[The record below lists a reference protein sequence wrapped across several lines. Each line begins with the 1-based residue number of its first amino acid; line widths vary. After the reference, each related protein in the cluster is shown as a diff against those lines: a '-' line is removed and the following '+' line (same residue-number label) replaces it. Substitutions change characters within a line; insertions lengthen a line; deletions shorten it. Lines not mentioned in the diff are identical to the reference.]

1 MSRIR
6 SPHETRLIAHGLRGG
21 ARAGW
26 MAVLAVMLTAQA
38 SAQPPLHGAGGVP
51 PHAIQRTALMQDSQ
65 KPLPPEIAKMPDI
78 QEELEVIQHRSQLV
92 VARANLTRTA
102 IADPSIIE
110 VVQYSPNEIA
120 IIGLE
125 LGSTTLTLWF
135 ENSPEPLIYLVNT
148 IRDPSLDDQRRI
160 DYGKLER
167 KLAVLFPN
175 SKVFLIPLSGK
186 IVVKGQA
193 RDAEEAAQ
201 ILQIVRGEVINQ
213 EGGLLGPLGNVG
225 RGQGGGGSVTGV
237 DSVVGNFGN
246 GLNPADVASSF
257 IVNML
262 EVPGE
267 YQVMLRVTIAELNRS
282 MLRRMGVNFEY
293 LFNGQRHAVAA
304 FTGGLPANLTGI
316 FENGEI
322 SVLVNWLAS
331 NGTAKILSE
340 PVLTTISGHPA
351 SFLAGGEF
359 AVPTIIGIDGAQGQ
373 TTTFR
378 GFGTSL
384 VVTPTVIDHDLVRMQ
399 ISPEFS
405 QINNGNAVNGI
416 PGVDARRVQTTVELR
431 EGQTI
436 ALAGLFSRRTN
447 TEVTRI
453 PFIGEIPYI
462 GPKLFNA
469 KEATEDE
476 SELLILVT
484 PELVRP
490 MDADEVP
497 PVPGFYVT
505 HPNDY
510 ELYHYGMTEGAP
522 DTEVYQLA
530 PYGRGTGEGIGVG
543 YGLFNP
549 TPAAPGYPPAPA
561 GNFRGDYA
569 PQYGAPPQR
578 SLPSYPGT
586 GQPAPYSP
594 GFQPGGPQPA
604 QPQYGQPPIPTP
616 APAAASAGYPQP
628 SYVSP
633 AGGTMWQQ
641 QQPAAGGYPG
651 YPGQPGGRG
660 QIAPINFSQ
669 QLQQQQQQ
677 QQNSSSKK
685 GLRKMLPFLG
695 GK

>member
-6 SPHETRLIAHGLRGG
+6 LPHEKRLIASLLGG
-21 ARAGW
+21 GVRAGW
-26 MAVLAVMLTAQA
+26 LAVLAVSLTAQA
-38 SAQPPLHGAGGVP
+38 SAQPQLQGGGAVP
-51 PHAIQRTALMQDSQ
+51 PHAIQRTALMQASQ

-78 QEELEVIQHRSQLV
+78 QEDLEVIEHRSQLV

-125 LGSTTLTLWF
+125 RGSTTLTLWF

-213 EGGLLGPLGNVG
+213 EGGLIGPFGNVG
-225 RGQGGGGSVTGV
+225 RGGNGGGSPGV

-246 GLNPADVASSF
+246 GFNAADVASSF

-282 MLRRMGVNFEY
+282 MLRRMGVNFDY

-340 PVLTTISGHPA
+340 PVLTVISGHPA

-359 AVPTIIGIDGAQGQ
+359 AVPTIVGIDGAQGQ

-399 ISPEFS
+399 IAPEFS
-405 QINNGNAVNGI
+405 QINSGNSVNGI

-436 ALAGLFSRRTN
+436 ALAGLFSHRTN

-453 PFIGEIPYI
+453 PFLGEIPYF
-462 GPKLFNA
+462 GPRLFNA
-469 KEATEDE
+469 KEATQDE

-505 HPNDY
+505 QPNDY

-530 PYGRGTGEGIGVG
+530 PYGRGTGEGIGIG

-549 TPAAPGYPPAPA
+549 TPGAPGYPPAPA

-578 SLPSYPGT
+578 ALPSYPGP
-586 GQPAPYSP
+586 GQPGSYGPD
-594 GFQPGGPQPA
+594 FQPQPA
-604 QPQYGQPPIPTP
+604 QPQYGPPPIPTP
-616 APAAASAGYPQP
+616 APGAASAGYPQQ
-628 SYVSP
+628 SWISP
-633 AGGTMWQQ
+633 AGGTRWQQ
-641 QQPAAGGYPG
+641 QQPPAAGGYPG
-651 YPGQPGGRG
+651 YPQQPGGRG

-669 QLQQQQQQ
+669 QQQQKQD
-677 QQNSSSKK
+677 SSSRK